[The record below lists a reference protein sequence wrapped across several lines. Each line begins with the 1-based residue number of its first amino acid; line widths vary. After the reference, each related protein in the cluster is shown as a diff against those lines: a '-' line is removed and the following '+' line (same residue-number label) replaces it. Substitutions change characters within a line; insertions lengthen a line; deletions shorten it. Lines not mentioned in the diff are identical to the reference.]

1 MLHALPALLDDLE
14 ARIVHGEDPLP
25 LLTSIHWPEVVGW
38 PQELAEARKLKARL
52 TGLKDLIHGLQAPLR
67 ATLMGLRAEPT
78 YSLRGMSP
86 QVPLSMG
93 RLPEGRLPDL
103 V

>member
-14 ARIVHGEDPLP
+14 ARIVQGQDPMP
-25 LLTSIHWPEVVGW
+25 LLSSIQWPDLVGW
-38 PQELAEARKLKARL
+38 PQDLNEARRMKTRLERLK
-52 TGLKDLIHGLQAPLR
+52 GLIHGLQAPLR

-78 YSLRGMSP
+78 YSLKGMSV
-86 QVPLSMG
+86 QVPLS
-93 RLPEGRLPDL
+93 LGRLPDL